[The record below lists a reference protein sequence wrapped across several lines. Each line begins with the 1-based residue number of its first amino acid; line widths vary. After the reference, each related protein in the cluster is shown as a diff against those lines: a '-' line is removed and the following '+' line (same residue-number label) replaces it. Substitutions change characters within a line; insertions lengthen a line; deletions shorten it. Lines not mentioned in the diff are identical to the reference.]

1 MICIRKHAL
10 IDQQYVLFIEDDKI
24 CIGKNQINPKYVL
37 PINLQSK
44 LEWSFDKELC
54 QFNGFIIEWENKK
67 KLFHMSDGNCKK
79 LKSQIDGKILY
90 NEINSQYFPVQ
101 IVGEGTFGKVIKVVS
116 LLDGK
121 EYACKVMKL
130 DKKFSKND
138 IIYELMTMQSLS
150 HENIIKN
157 KEVYC
162 SNSHFFIIMEYCRG
176 GTLREYL
183 AYRTLNQDQIV
194 MIMKQI
200 LNAVI
205 YMNSK
210 GYIHRDIKPENI
222 LLREQNDLSNVLVC
236 DFGFAAKVEDI
247 LTKHPNCGTPGY
259 MAPEVIKYD
268 QTNPYNEQCD
278 VFSCG
283 SLLYS
288 ILTGYN
294 LEMQSEESEIYNIEA
309 QVYEEK
315 QFTSYNNQFKNI
327 LLKMLDP
334 SPHLRITAKDA
345 QKYFDN
351 FDSFV
356 LEELNS
362 LDVIQ
367 EVKHICIQKHE
378 FHSF

>member
-1 MICIRKHAL
+1 MICIRKHTI
-10 IDQQYVLFIEDDKI
+10 IDQHYLLFIHDDKI
-24 CIGKNQINPKYVL
+24 CIGKNILNPKYVL
-37 PINLQSK
+37 PINLQTK
-44 LEWSFDKELC
+44 LEWTFDKEKS
-54 QFNGFIIEWENKK
+54 QFQGFIIEWNNQKK
-67 KLFHMSDGNCKK
+67 QFHMSDQNCQE
-79 LKSQIDGKILY
+79 LKSQIDGRILY
-90 NEINSQYFPVQ
+90 NEINSQYYPIQ

-116 LLDGK
+116 LIDRK

-138 IIYELMTMQSLS
+138 IIYELMTMQSLN
-150 HENIIKN
+150 HENIIKI
-157 KEVYC
+157 KEVY
-162 SNSHFFIIMEYCRG
+162 SSKSHFFIIMEYCRG
-176 GTLREYL
+176 GTLREQL

-200 LNAVI
+200 LNAII
-205 YMNSK
+205 YMNSR
-210 GYIHRDIKPENI
+210 GFIHRDIKPDNI
-222 LLREQNDLSNVLVC
+222 LLREQNDLSSILVC

-247 LTKHPNCGTPGY
+247 VTKHPNCGTPGY
-259 MAPEVIKYD
+259 MAPEVIKFD

-315 QFTSYNNQFKNI
+315 QFTSINNQFKNI
-327 LLKMLDP
+327 LLKMLEP
-334 SPHLRITAKDA
+334 SPNQRITAKDA
-345 QKYFDN
+345 QKYFEN
-351 FDSFV
+351 FDLF
-356 LEELNS
+356 LMEEMNS

-367 EVKHICIQKHE
+367 KLKHISINKNNCHQ
-378 FHSF
+378 F